1 MWPYKTVTYINLAAK
16 FRNCWRF
23 VKPKPQVNRVGRL
36 RAGLPGG
43 EGSDWAGRSLSLT
56 PCPWSSWELL
66 LGRAGVQK
74 CPINDK
80 SPPNAAQPRLV
91 LTLTMSNRR
100 LPPAAT
106 SHSSFWS
113 SPSCVLILKSS
124 SVSSAAFKNTFAE
137 ESTLFWIQDVVRV
150 SLWDY
155 IISTNPGV
163 PLEPWRPL
171 ATIGDP
177 WRPLATC
184 LKMPENRFVG
194 SFYHNTCRVKRVN
207 RFFENNLFWDTV
219 WTIQCMVHTSLILQ
233 LT

>member
-23 VKPKPQVNRVGRL
+23 VKPKPQVIRVGRL

-137 ESTLFWIQDVVRV
+137 ESTLFWIQDIVRV
-150 SLWDY
+150 SLWDCVSSSNKNANY
-155 IISTNPGV
+155 KCKV
-163 PLEPWRPL
+163 VQR
-171 ATIGDP
+171 
-177 WRPLATC
+177 
-184 LKMPENRFVG
+184 
-194 SFYHNTCRVKRVN
+194 
-207 RFFENNLFWDTV
+207 
-219 WTIQCMVHTSLILQ
+219 TSCKW
-233 LT
+233 